1 MRLRPQIG
9 HVGSMRQE
17 IGNFEVSQPHEGGQ
31 GQVGGP
37 QVPFLCREDKIETQ
51 NLVCREHRTRDKNFK
66 LSQPRKGGQGQVG
79 GAQVPRLGHGDVV
92 GTPN

>member
-1 MRLRPQIG
+1 MILRPQIG

-51 NLVCREHRTRDKNFK
+51 NLVCREHRKILRLANLAKVVRAK
-66 LSQPRKGGQGQVG
+66 LVDLRYLV
-79 GAQVPRLGHGDVV
+79 
-92 GTPN
+92 

>member
-1 MRLRPQIG
+1 MANNE
-9 HVGSMRQE
+9 VRQ
-17 IGNFEVSQPHEGGQ
+17 NLQGGQ

-66 LSQPRKGGQGQVG
+66 VSQPRKGGQGQVG
-79 GAQVPRLGHGDVV
+79 GPQVPRLGHGDVI